1 MNIRRRAEINDM
13 EFLLTNWRI
22 DWIEY
27 YSWTIVFDFF
37 VLINTNSVIFFE
49 AMIYFLMTMKQ

>member
-1 MNIRRRAEINDM
+1 MNKRRRAEINDM

>member
-1 MNIRRRAEINDM
+1 M
-13 EFLLTNWRI
+13 EFLLTNCRI

-37 VLINTNSVIFFE
+37 VLINTNLVIFFE